1 MVEIVRFGDAGRS
14 RMQRR
19 AFTLIELL
27 MVIVIISILTSL
39 LVVASMSVIGS
50 SREAATKGTILKVHG
65 MLKERLGVFSGHKTD
80 PVQIA
85 SVSEIAGNDNKRA
98 EVLARKV
105 EFMRAF
111 PQTWAEAV
119 RANLLKNSD
128 LPSSTTPEAE
138 SSEVLYFVLTASNSL
153 GMSPVNTDSF
163 NSNEVRDTNGNG
175 RLEFIDAWGRPLRFY
190 RWPTRLIRGGAFT
203 DSVEGT
209 VVDTDIA
216 RARILFGDLVKNVN
230 QAQQDPDDPIALL
243 TSGGW
248 NTSTIADGF
257 EGNLT
262 SLLPLTDT
270 SGNLVGNFFHSLGTF
285 HAPLI
290 VSAGADGEIGLFSP
304 SSTFSTDPNSD
315 WVKRGDLA
323 QPVNLTD
330 NTPLYDNI
338 SNYNFRSGGN

>member
-1 MVEIVRFGDAGRS
+1 
-14 RMQRR
+14 
-19 AFTLIELL
+19 
-27 MVIVIISILTSL
+27 MVIVIISILASL

-98 EVLARKV
+98 EVIARKV

-119 RANLLKNSD
+119 RANLLKDSD

-153 GMSPVNTDSF
+153 GMSPVDTDSF

-190 RWPTRLIRGGAFT
+190 RWPTRLIRPDGYGS
-203 DSVEGT
+203 SVGF
-209 VVDTDIA
+209 A
-216 RARILFGDLVKNVN
+216 RAKILIGDLAKSDI
-230 QAQQDPDDPIALL
+230 QLGGDPDDPVGLL
-243 TSGGW
+243 TSGNWPTTTGPTFSVQ
-248 NTSTIADGF
+248 NTVAFEQGDPSPMSTGLFTI
-257 EGNLT
+257 ER
-262 SLLPLTDT
+262 
-270 SGNLVGNFFHSLGTF
+270 FHSLGTF
-285 HAPLI
+285 HAPLL
-290 VSAGADGEIGLFSP
+290 VSSGADGNLGLNEP
-304 SSTFSTDPNSD
+304 SDMSTTTF
-315 WVKRGDLA
+315 GYLA
-323 QPVNLTD
+323 RPVDTAND
-330 NTPLYDNI
+330 SPLYDNI